1 MNLRKFIILPAAL
14 AFLPAAIFAAGTA
27 AGYSRDKKPVSELE
41 ISVFSDPDAMFTN
54 VLKARDF
61 GAIPNDGK
69 DDTQAIR
76 KMFDAAEQNAKFV
89 FEKGVYDVGMDGK
102 GDYFKLAKKSDILLD
117 GNGAKFRLHRVG
129 RLFSLW
135 EVKNAMLKN
144 FSVET
149 ANLPF
154 TGGEVVAVAG
164 DSLYMKALAPHKI
177 GSDLAARAI
186 IRYDPK
192 NKRYDANLFNVSL
205 GENNTAEKVDEDT
218 LRIKYKGPYPNVG
231 DAIVLRHQI
240 YAGGVCSVGDSKN
253 ILIKGIRIYDCA
265 GMGAHFSS
273 SENIALDG
281 FKVKPR
287 KGLWMSLTADATHF
301 NSCRGSIEI
310 INSEFEGM
318 CDDATNIHGMYW
330 QIESIKDKMLEMSYA
345 KYRNQRISIS
355 SAPEAGDTLELP
367 CPENY
372 MRPTHFAK
380 VESVSV
386 SPDKKRIIVKTC
398 DELPQWLAK
407 DMAVSVKEYRPKVRI
422 ENCRVGY
429 VRPRGFLIQTTGA
442 VVKNCSFKDTVAMAI
457 LIEADLNT
465 WGESAASDDILI
477 TDCVFENINSS
488 KRNGEVAVF
497 ASAKFKKGL
506 PFEGNIHG
514 KIAVKNCLFKNCGK
528 DPVRLE
534 YTSNPIIE
542 NNIIE

>member
-1 MNLRKFIILPAAL
+1 MNLRKFLILPAAL

-76 KMFDAAEQNAKFV
+76 KMFDAADQNAKFV

-164 DSLYMKALAPHKI
+164 DSLYMKAVAPHKI

-318 CDDATNIHGMYW
+318 CDDATNIHHMYLTYIGKKVQLSYTATDVEIRYNYDIIAHHTRDRHNYRYTTVTEHLCPKHRAVMEW
-330 QIESIKDKMLEMSYA
+330 SPERFVQQAAAIHEDVEHYIRRILEKVRYQDQANKMCSGILNFARKAGPERLAAACRLADSYG
-345 KYRNQRISIS
+345 KYSFREIQEILQNKSEAIDL
-355 SAPEAGDTLELP
+355 PEELADM
-367 CPENY
+367 PEHENI
-372 MRPTHFAK
+372 RG
-380 VESVSV
+380 
-386 SPDKKRIIVKTC
+386 
-398 DELPQWLAK
+398 
-407 DMAVSVKEYRPKVRI
+407 KEYYK
-422 ENCRVGY
+422 
-429 VRPRGFLIQTTGA
+429 
-442 VVKNCSFKDTVAMAI
+442 
-457 LIEADLNT
+457 
-465 WGESAASDDILI
+465 
-477 TDCVFENINSS
+477 
-488 KRNGEVAVF
+488 
-497 ASAKFKKGL
+497 
-506 PFEGNIHG
+506 
-514 KIAVKNCLFKNCGK
+514 
-528 DPVRLE
+528 
-534 YTSNPIIE
+534 
-542 NNIIE
+542 

>member
-1 MNLRKFIILPAAL
+1 
-14 AFLPAAIFAAGTA
+14 
-27 AGYSRDKKPVSELE
+27 
-41 ISVFSDPDAMFTN
+41 
-54 VLKARDF
+54 
-61 GAIPNDGK
+61 
-69 DDTQAIR
+69 
-76 KMFDAAEQNAKFV
+76 
-89 FEKGVYDVGMDGK
+89 
-102 GDYFKLAKKSDILLD
+102 
-117 GNGAKFRLHRVG
+117 
-129 RLFSLW
+129 
-135 EVKNAMLKN
+135 
-144 FSVET
+144 
-149 ANLPF
+149 
-154 TGGEVVAVAG
+154 
-164 DSLYMKALAPHKI
+164 
-177 GSDLAARAI
+177 
-186 IRYDPK
+186 
-192 NKRYDANLFNVSL
+192 
-205 GENNTAEKVDEDT
+205 
-218 LRIKYKGPYPNVG
+218 
-231 DAIVLRHQI
+231 
-240 YAGGVCSVGDSKN
+240 
-253 ILIKGIRIYDCA
+253 
-265 GMGAHFSS
+265 
-273 SENIALDG
+273 
-281 FKVKPR
+281 
-287 KGLWMSLTADATHF
+287 
-301 NSCRGSIEI
+301 
-310 INSEFEGM
+310 M

-330 QIESIKDKMLEMSYA
+330 QIENIKDKTLEMSYA

-355 SAPEAGDTLELP
+355 SAPKAGDTLELP

-386 SPDKKRIIVKTC
+386 FPDKKRIIVKTC